1 MHGFFFLFLYWAIIS
16 VLQNG
21 LVFSFSFINRFG
33 LNQEEHTTE
42 PNTQKSHFFLISF
55 PFFFCYSLRFWRF
68 FALIYGNDCSHTVY
82 ILYPNG
88 VPQKFHFF
96 CTILLVCAFFRFFYS
111 MRIPNRYFGASDVIQ
126 IFPFSSKSKKNKK
139 KFLFFLLFFFLYF
152 ILFFEQNK
160 QISPNENLF
169 FCSCL
174 GKESFLF
181 NVFGVLDVAG
191 CCVRLM
197 RLRVSPLKFCLSRV
211 FLTILRVGLRENV
224 SSMGTSGARKIHQ
237 LQHKVSLNCHFS
249 ITHQKNTQ
257 MNVEIFP
264 LSLFF
269 LFLFFFFFA
278 H

>member
-1 MHGFFFLFLYWAIIS
+1 MAFFCTDIRQRLFTHCLYFISKWGTTKIPLLLYNFTCVCFFSFFLFDAHPQSIFW
-16 VLQNG
+16 
-21 LVFSFSFINRFG
+21 R
-33 LNQEEHTTE
+33 
-42 PNTQKSHFFLISF
+42 KR
-55 PFFFCYSLRFWRF
+55 CYSDISIQFK
-68 FALIYGNDCSHTVY
+68 I
-82 ILYPNG
+82 
-88 VPQKFHFF
+88 QKE
-96 CTILLVCAFFRFFYS
+96 
-111 MRIPNRYFGASDVIQ
+111 Q
-126 IFPFSSKSKKNKK
+126 K
-139 KFLFFLLFFFLYF
+139 KFLLFLLFFFLYF